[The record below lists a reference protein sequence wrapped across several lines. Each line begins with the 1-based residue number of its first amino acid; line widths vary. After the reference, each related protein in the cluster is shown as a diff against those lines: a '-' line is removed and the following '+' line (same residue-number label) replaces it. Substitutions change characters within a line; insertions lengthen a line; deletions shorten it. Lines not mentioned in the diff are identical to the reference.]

1 MVWPSATGWSRD
13 IGPFTI
19 TGLVGAQ
26 VILWVAAR
34 PTDGFSASY
43 VGQGLGAMSVLLLTI
58 VLVLISTLTVV
69 ERWFDGV
76 DRAAIWHRRVAILG
90 VLLLVPHI
98 LLSSG
103 GASSLGGTLG
113 IIGASGL
120 GVLALWAVLP
130 RWRALLPARLEQ
142 AVVAR
147 RDTRGVREVRHL
159 LGGYTRWRLLH
170 RTTGLFV
177 IAGFAHGVLD
187 ETVFAASPA
196 LRWAYLVTGAVGI
209 CFYIY
214 RELIAR
220 YVQEH
225 HDYEVETV
233 RVVDDG
239 VVEIS
244 LRPLGTGIQFVPGQF
259 AMIFIE
265 AKDGWHR
272 HPFTLSSAP
281 SEGRVRITMK
291 ALGDYTS
298 QVHDLVQPGMPAVIG
313 PPHGHFDRS
322 RGTNRQIWIA
332 GGIGVTPFLSWL
344 RSLDRPLDQRVDLFY
359 STDHASPFGD
369 EILHVAE
376 ANDSL
381 RVHLIDTS
389 VSGLLTT
396 DQILAHVDEPPDTL
410 SVFMCGPEPMLHA
423 FHDGFKEAGVHGR
436 HIHREYFDWR

>member
-1 MVWPSATGWSRD
+1 M
-13 IGPFTI
+13 
-19 TGLVGAQ
+19 
-26 VILWVAAR
+26 
-34 PTDGFSASY
+34 
-43 VGQGLGAMSVLLLTI
+43 
-58 VLVLISTLTVV
+58 
-69 ERWFDGV
+69 
-76 DRAAIWHRRVAILG
+76 
-90 VLLLVPHI
+90 
-98 LLSSG
+98 
-103 GASSLGGTLG
+103 
-113 IIGASGL
+113 
-120 GVLALWAVLP
+120 
-130 RWRALLPARLEQ
+130 
-142 AVVAR
+142 VAR

-344 RSLDRPLDQRVDLFY
+344 RSLDRPLNQRVDLFY

-389 VSGLLTT
+389 VSGFLTT